1 MTKKTRNSHPSP
13 HRINRP
19 GPHRMNRPGPGG
31 VPQKSEIPPGPDLDK
46 YGGLRAIRFGNIV
59 RSMPW
64 RSGSGLS
71 AHLEPGEAGSVMKA
85 PEKLDFQG
93 FWARRKSRIL
103 GPPAIFQKPAQI
115 QPAGRRSRHIGQ
127 LRPNGLANLF
137 ARIVASTNAENLS
150 P

>member
-1 MTKKTRNSHPSP
+1 
-13 HRINRP
+13 
-19 GPHRMNRPGPGG
+19 
-31 VPQKSEIPPGPDLDK
+31 
-46 YGGLRAIRFGNIV
+46 
-59 RSMPW
+59 MPW

-85 PEKLDFQG
+85 LEKLDFQG

-127 LRPNGLANLF
+127 LRPNGLANLS
-137 ARIVASTNAENLS
+137 ARIDASTPAAILS
-150 P
+150 PGIAGRRKIHHKGSGKIEFSRILAPSKIQGRARPGQAPRQFRNIMWPHRLVLEIYHILL